1 MSATATRSFLPQR
14 QLSGV
19 CGERSLTGGGQA
31 MINWRARVAPWRAVC
46 TAAILSVFAQLLI
59 FILGKKW

>member
-1 MSATATRSFLPQR
+1 
-14 QLSGV
+14 
-19 CGERSLTGGGQA
+19 